1 MRGRSLGSLLFAGLA
16 LILVTIVMEMRKTG
30 VAQDGCYA
38 MSAPA
43 EPTICK

>member
-1 MRGRSLGSLLFAGLA
+1 MRGRYLGSLLFAGLA
-16 LILVTIVMEMRKTG
+16 FIIVTIVVEMRKTG
-30 VAQDGCYA
+30 VAKDGCYA

>member
-1 MRGRSLGSLLFAGLA
+1 MRGRYLGSLVIAGLA
-16 LILVTIVMEMRKTG
+16 LIIVTIVVEMRKTG

-43 EPTICK
+43 EPTICR